1 MHDRE
6 IATVRLVCED
16 LAERFHGTL
25 VRINPRESDT
35 PPGHVALPVGALEAL
50 RNIDRWFKP
59 LDETLVDDKDV
70 ESTRG
75 EV

>member
-1 MHDRE
+1 LCV
-6 IATVRLVCED
+6 IGF
-16 LAERFHGTL
+16 ERRSECAIRTDVNMSII
-25 VRINPRESDT
+25 VRINPRESDV

-50 RNIDRWFKP
+50 RDIDRWFKP